1 MGLIGDESD
10 CKEDDSEPYLTDTIF
25 QLHTLT
31 EPPVL
36 GEEDAA
42 LLRGARAKKMQQLLD
57 DQVQRLMSSSRMMKF
72 LCHEISDLL
81 QCRKCHRQHIRQLLE
96 ILLNKL
102 QIECRI
108 HETSHGS
115 NSVFELQDG
124 QRRHLAAAFWRS
136 FQSTVLP
143 TGHGGEIGKDFSE

>member
-1 MGLIGDESD
+1 
-10 CKEDDSEPYLTDTIF
+10 
-25 QLHTLT
+25 
-31 EPPVL
+31 
-36 GEEDAA
+36 
-42 LLRGARAKKMQQLLD
+42 MQQLLD

-72 LCHEISDLL
+72 LHREISDPL

-124 QRRHLAAAFWRS
+124 QWRHLTAASGDLSSQLSYQPGMGVRS
-136 FQSTVLP
+136 VKISVNKPSTVS
-143 TGHGGEIGKDFSE
+143 KMFSC